1 MIFLRSS
8 KTTMTAWLKTAT
20 LRVIVN
26 NCLSAVLLSRMTGKL
41 RVKYW
46 LIYLDHEA
54 LEIHQS
60 QSPYHFKKE
69 VK

>member
-1 MIFLRSS
+1 M
-8 KTTMTAWLKTAT
+8 AT

-41 RVKYW
+41 RVKYR